1 MQLEQDYGQLL
12 GTRGRELMPSQ
23 MAVMT
28 LPIPLCEEMLTG
40 ATLGGSRADIHSFSD
55 FMMTAVTSGKE
66 DRIPQHPR

>member
-1 MQLEQDYGQLL
+1 
-12 GTRGRELMPSQ
+12 MPSQ

-55 FMMTAVTSGKE
+55 FKMPE
-66 DRIPQHPR
+66 ERILYNKNSKVYAGDMGGMGVERGEALTVQT